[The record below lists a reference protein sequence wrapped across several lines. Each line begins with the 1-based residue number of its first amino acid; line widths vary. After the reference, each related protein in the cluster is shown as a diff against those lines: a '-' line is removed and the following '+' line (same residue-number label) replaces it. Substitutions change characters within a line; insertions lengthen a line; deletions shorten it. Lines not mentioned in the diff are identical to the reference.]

1 MKKLMHL
8 GLLSLAAMTIVTLS
22 SCNPVEEFKIALIT
36 DIGEIDDKSFNQ
48 GTWEGIHEYAVEN
61 EISHTYYKPE
71 EQSTTAYVAAIDLAV
86 AGGAEI
92 IVTPGFLFEEP
103 IFIVQDTYP
112 EVNFVLID
120 GTPHDA
126 GYTEFRTEE
135 NVQPILFA
143 EDQAGFLAGYGAVKE
158 GFRSLG
164 FMGGMPFPA
173 VVRFGMG
180 FVVGANAAA
189 TELDVDITMKY
200 HYTGG
205 FSATPEVQ
213 TKAAT
218 WYQQGVEAIFA
229 CGGSLG
235 QSVMAA
241 AEIEGG
247 KVIGVDVDQ
256 AADSDTVMTSA
267 MKRLGVAVQLA
278 LADHFDDAWD
288 GGTTWTLDAS
298 NNGVGLPTATDSWGF
313 EVWTL
318 AEYEAIFAD
327 IADGTLVVTVDIAQ
341 GVDATTLAVFD
352 ASLAKVTISFEA

>member
-1 MKKLMHL
+1 MYL
-8 GLLSLAAMTIVTLS
+8 GLLSVAAMSVIALS
-22 SCNPVEEFKIALIT
+22 SCGAEEFKIALIT

-48 GTWEGIHEYAVEN
+48 GTWEGVVAYAEEN
-61 EISHTYYKPE
+61 DVSHTYYKPAE
-71 EQSTTAYVAAIDLAV
+71 KSTTAYVNAIELAISN
-86 AGGAEI
+86 GAEVV
-92 IVTPGFLFEEP
+92 VTPGFLFEEP
-103 IFIVQDTYP
+103 IFLVQDTYP
-112 EVNFVLID
+112 DVDFILID
-120 GTPHDA
+120 GTPHNAD
-126 GYTEFRTEE
+126 YSEFRTEE

-143 EDQAGFLAGYGAVKE
+143 EDQAGYLAGYGAVMD
-158 GFRSLG
+158 GFTSLG
-164 FMGGMPFPA
+164 FMGGMAFPA

-180 FVVGANAAA
+180 FVAGANDAAA
-189 TELDVDITMKY
+189 VKGVTITMKY

-218 WYQQGVEAIFA
+218 WYQQGVEVIFA

-256 AADSDTVMTSA
+256 AADSYTVITSA

-278 LADHFDDAWD
+278 LTDHFDGTWE

-298 NNGVGLPTATDSWGF
+298 NDGVGLPLDIESWGF
-313 EVWTL
+313 TTWTRTAYNAL
-318 AEYEAIFAD
+318 FAKL
-327 IADGTLVVTVDIAQ
+327 ADGTVVVTVDIAQ
-341 GVDATTLAVFD
+341 GADAEGLALFD
-352 ASLAKVTISFEA
+352 AELDRVTITFEA